1 MKLSE
6 MMRAFLTLAAAMV
19 AVTVIGLGVMC
30 LEGFTISRPQDEHMS
45 EISVAIAAI
54 MVLGIGIAGKF
65 LSMDE

>member
-6 MMRAFLTLAAAMV
+6 MMRAFLTVAAAMV

-30 LEGFTISRPQDEHMS
+30 LEGYTISLPQEQHIAD
-45 EISVAIAAI
+45 ISVAIAAI

>member
-6 MMRAFLTLAAAMV
+6 MMRAFLIVVAAMV

-30 LEGFTISRPQDEHMS
+30 LSGYTISRPQEEHMAD
-45 EISVAIAAI
+45 ISVAIATIIVIA
-54 MVLGIGIAGKF
+54 LGIAGKF